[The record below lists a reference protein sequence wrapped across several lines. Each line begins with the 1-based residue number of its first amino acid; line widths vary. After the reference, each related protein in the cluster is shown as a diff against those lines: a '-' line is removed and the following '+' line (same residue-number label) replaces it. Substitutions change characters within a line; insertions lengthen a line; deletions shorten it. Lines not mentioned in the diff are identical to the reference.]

1 MIVAVLGTSLARG
14 DAGGTTGRDG
24 LAEHLGRWGM
34 IFNFFT

>member
-1 MIVAVLGTSLARG
+1 MG
-14 DAGGTTGRDG
+14 DARGTTGSDG